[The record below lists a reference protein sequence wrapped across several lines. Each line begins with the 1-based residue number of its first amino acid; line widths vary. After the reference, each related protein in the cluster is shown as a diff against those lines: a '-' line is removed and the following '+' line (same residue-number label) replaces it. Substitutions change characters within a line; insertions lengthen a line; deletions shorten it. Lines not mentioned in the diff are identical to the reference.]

1 MIFRERQS
9 EFKGLTVKMIIVD
22 TGRPRYH
29 GERSG
34 SRSPGLVGAI
44 LLFFYRAVRRG
55 RIALLASCFGIGAL
69 GCGGNEG
76 SDVSV
81 NETSDELTRLE
92 IVGSNAFWYYADLD
106 AATNFY
112 TETLGLKIA
121 ADYGFAKILHVAGTS
136 YLTLVDGTMGMHTP
150 DEPKTVA
157 LALVTDQLDEWW
169 EYLTHQGV
177 EMRNTYNPTED
188 SAHDGFVAY
197 DPEGY
202 YLEFERFNP
211 HPENEQFLPILERAE
226 TVLAQSVGSKVPSGL
241 GFKATVLWLY
251 YRDLPGMEDFWEDE
265 IGLRMVADQGW
276 AKIYKTSST
285 GFIGLVDETRG
296 MHSYTEQKAV
306 TVSLWTNQLAEWFE
320 QVRGGALEMRSESIE
335 EENPRYRAFV
345 GYDPEGYYI
354 EFDTFLPHEDNE
366 ELLLLINR

>member
-1 MIFRERQS
+1 MDYAHIARLAAAETPFS
-9 EFKGLTVKMIIVD
+9 EKKFGGLGAHFDWRDSQASPQIRRM
-22 TGRPRYH
+22 RYI
-29 GERSG
+29 R
-34 SRSPGLVGAI
+34 LTAV
-44 LLFFYRAVRRG
+44 LL
-55 RIALLASCFGIGAL
+55 LLA
-69 GCGGNEG
+69 CGDGG
-76 SDVSV
+76 SL

-92 IVGSNAFWYYADLD
+92 IVGSNAFWYYTDLD

-112 TETLGLKIA
+112 TKTLGLKLA

-136 YLTLVDGTMGMHTP
+136 YLTLVDGTMGMHAP

-177 EMRNTYNPTED
+177 EMRNAYNPTENT
-188 SAHDGFVAY
+188 AHDGFVAY

-211 HPENEQFLPILERAE
+211 HPENERFLPMLERAE
-226 TVLAQSVGSKVPSGL
+226 TVPAQSIGSKVPSGL
-241 GFKATVLWLY
+241 GFKATILWLY

-276 AKIYKTSST
+276 AKIYKASST

-306 TVSLWTNQLAEWFE
+306 TISLWTTQLAEWFE
-320 QVRGGALEMRSESIE
+320 HVRGGSLEMRSESIE
-335 EENPRYRAFV
+335 EGNPRYRAFV
-345 GYDPEGYYI
+345 GYDPEGYYV

>member
-1 MIFRERQS
+1 MI
-9 EFKGLTVKMIIVD
+9 TVD
-22 TGRPRYH
+22 AGTLRYYYGR
-29 GERSG
+29 SD
-34 SRSPGLVGAI
+34 SCSLALIGAI
-44 LLFFYRAVRRG
+44 LLFLCRHVQRG
-55 RIALLASCFGIGAL
+55 RIVLLSMCLGIGVS

-76 SDVSV
+76 GDVNV
-81 NETSDELTRLE
+81 NETSNEMTQLE
-92 IVGSNAFWYYADLD
+92 IVGSNAFWYYTDLD
-106 AATNFY
+106 AATSFY
-112 TETLGLKIA
+112 TRTLGLKLA
-121 ADYGFAKILHVAGTS
+121 ADYGFAKILHIAGTS

-177 EMRNTYNPTED
+177 EMRNAYNPTEN

-202 YLEFERFNP
+202 YLEFERFNH
-211 HPENEQFLPILERAE
+211 HPENERFVPMLERAE
-226 TVLAQSVGSKVPSGL
+226 TVAAQSIGSKVPSGL
-241 GFKATVLWLY
+241 GFKATILWLY

-276 AKIYKTSST
+276 AKIYKASST

-306 TVSLWTNQLAEWFE
+306 TISLWTTQLAEWFE
-320 QVRGGALEMRSESIE
+320 HVRGGALEMRSEAIE
-335 EENPRYRAFV
+335 EANPRYRAFV
-345 GYDPEGYYI
+345 GYDPEGYYV